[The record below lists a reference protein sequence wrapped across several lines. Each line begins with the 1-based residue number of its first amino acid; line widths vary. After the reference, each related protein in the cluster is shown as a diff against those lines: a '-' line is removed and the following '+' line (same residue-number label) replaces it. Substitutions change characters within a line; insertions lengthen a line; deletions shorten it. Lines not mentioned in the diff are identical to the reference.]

1 MMLTKLVARM
11 LIFVGAHVAFLALVM
26 QAYAG

>member
-1 MMLTKLVARM
+1 MLHDLIKRIA
-11 LIFVGAHVAFLALVM
+11 IFVGAHVAFVALAM

>member
-1 MMLTKLVARM
+1 MLHDLVKRIA
-11 LIFVGAHVAFLALVM
+11 IFVGAHVAFVALVL

>member
-1 MMLTKLVARM
+1 MFHDLIRRIA
-11 LIFVGAHVAFLALVM
+11 IFVGAHVAFVALVM

>member
-1 MMLTKLVARM
+1 MLHDLIKRIA
-11 LIFVGAHVAFLALVM
+11 IFVGAHVAFVALVM

>member
-1 MMLTKLVARM
+1 MLHDLIKRIA
-11 LIFVGAHVAFLALVM
+11 IFVGAHVAFVALVL

>member
-1 MMLTKLVARM
+1 MLHDFIKRIA
-11 LIFVGAHVAFLALVM
+11 IFVGAHVAFVALVL

>member
-1 MMLTKLVARM
+1 MLSKLIARV
-11 LIFVGAHVAFLALVM
+11 LVFVGAHVAFVALMM